1 MKENAL
7 NLELLQRQVASMT
20 LEKEKLKELIEEL
33 KQTNK
38 IYLGEQ
44 ELLEQKLQ
52 SR

>member
-1 MKENAL
+1 
-7 NLELLQRQVASMT
+7 MT